1 MSEIATIILPFFGL
15 IALGYG
21 AGRYLGIP
29 PEGTAG
35 LHVFIF
41 YFALPALFFQLVAET
56 PLSALAN
63 WSFVLTTTFSTYCAF
78 AIAFSFGALVNRG
91 NIPEATIQGLVGSYA
106 NIGYMAPGLTL
117 AAFGSAAA
125 APTALIFSF
134 DNAMLFTLVPLMM
147 ALGGSERA
155 TGAALA
161 RVIGR
166 QVLLHPF
173 ILATLAG
180 FLAAAVGLKP
190 PGPIDGILTFLRSAA
205 APCALFAL
213 GVTLAQKPVGKVPF
227 DLPVL
232 IAIKLVVHPLIVYLL
247 LTWIGGFDRVWIYSA
262 VLMAA
267 LPPAAN
273 VYVLAQRYDSYV
285 ARASAGILLGTL
297 ASIVT
302 VTVVLSFLIGDGA
315 PAGVN

>member
-1 MSEIATIILPFFGL
+1 
-15 IALGYG
+15 
-21 AGRYLGIP
+21 
-29 PEGTAG
+29 
-35 LHVFIF
+35 
-41 YFALPALFFQLVAET
+41 
-56 PLSALAN
+56 
-63 WSFVLTTTFSTYCAF
+63 
-78 AIAFSFGALVNRG
+78 
-91 NIPEATIQGLVGSYA
+91 
-106 NIGYMAPGLTL
+106 MAPGLTL